1 MGTVGF
7 ARVFTGVKVL
17 RCPMRRQWSGYDRW
31 GVVYIVQRAELVCLL
46 GLGDIVLGQGST
58 WNPVT
63 TACNIEI
70 ARGVILGDSMYLD
83 GGVITHEQYFESG
96 TEM

>member
-1 MGTVGF
+1 M
-7 ARVFTGVKVL
+7 
-17 RCPMRRQWSGYDRW
+17 
-31 GVVYIVQRAELVCLL
+31 VCLL
-46 GLGDIVLGQGST
+46 GLGDIVLGQGGST

-83 GGVITHEQYFESG
+83 GGFITHEQYFESG
-96 TEM
+96 IRLYNFTGVAPWRWQSESSPISTPYYV